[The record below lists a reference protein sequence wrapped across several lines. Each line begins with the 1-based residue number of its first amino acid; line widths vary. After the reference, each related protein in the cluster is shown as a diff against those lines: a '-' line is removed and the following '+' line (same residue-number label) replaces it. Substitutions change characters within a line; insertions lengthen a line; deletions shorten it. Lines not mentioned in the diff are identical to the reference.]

1 MALITAPRN
10 AIGRERPVI
19 SPFDQPNNCLAREN
33 AYAER
38 KGHLRRRP
46 GVALG
51 SRQSPEFCV
60 DLSGK
65 PPHLNPCFRET
76 TQALI
81 ACRQSECLQIGT
93 HELTNGLKELGRAER
108 TRKPLGGRLLPSSI
122 PG

>member
-76 TQALI
+76 TQAVDGTQKDAADRGYMPALI
-81 ACRQSECLQIGT
+81 ACR
-93 HELTNGLKELGRAER
+93 H
-108 TRKPLGGRLLPSSI
+108 P
-122 PG
+122 